1 MDNASTYGMVN
12 LTRPAD
18 TARASLAF
26 IRKDN
31 YVWQMG
37 YIPST
42 NNFGVYK
49 GDLTSNGTPVMM
61 FQSNGNI
68 GIGTGTNIPN
78 TKLTVNGAIGAMGD
92 ITINESSP
100 TLYLKD
106 TDHRS
111 AMVHVNSNNFYI
123 LRGC

>member
-1 MDNASTYGMVN
+1 MVN

-37 YIPST
+37 YVPNTS
-42 NNFGVYK
+42 NFGIYPWN
-49 GDLTSNGTPVMM
+49 LNSNGTPAMM
-61 FQSNGNI
+61 FQTNGNI